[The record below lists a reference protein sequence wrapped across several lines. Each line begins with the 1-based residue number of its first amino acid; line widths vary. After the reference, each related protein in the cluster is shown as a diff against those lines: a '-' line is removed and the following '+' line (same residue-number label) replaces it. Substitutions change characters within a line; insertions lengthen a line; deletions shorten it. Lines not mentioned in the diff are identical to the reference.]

1 MAKTEQGANSVL
13 NSGGLPRLELAAAIL
28 LCLLVVAAII
38 SSIVLADATGNRTL
52 LALSFLIFL
61 FALAAIAWNGRRRP
75 FLVFAVIL
83 FWLLLQNIVLAPLS
97 RLAEPSTIR
106 LLIGTKEVFLLL
118 LISVSALHFTARLV
132 KHGRGTFSLLWT
144 DLVGLGFLAILII
157 AFVRGQANPV
167 LIRTTYLR
175 FFAILPVCYF
185 VGRSLPLEVRHLKA
199 VFRLT
204 VGAGVFLCLFGL
216 AELLLL
222 RDPFWKKAGVI
233 EFFVAKGT
241 AAWTATSVK
250 FYNWYTWDFG
260 FPLRRMISLILEPTT
275 LAEFLAGTTLMAAF
289 SGFFPGLK
297 RRATVLLLLT
307 GLVLSFGKGGWVIFM
322 VGAFV
327 ILLKEHR
334 TLAVFIGV
342 LFLVFGALFIIY
354 NIQSGGN
361 IPIHVRGFYE
371 GARYAAGHP
380 LGSGLGSGGVFAALL
395 GPKQKFQ
402 GKESTLGSMLVQTGL
417 VGTAVYVVF
426 FLLLIRQLTR
436 LANTNTSPTEGETV
450 CRSARVL
457 SGCLVGIFLV
467 SFFSESAVGI
477 IGTGIYLV
485 LAGILNNFYPK
496 KVAFSL

>member
-1 MAKTEQGANSVL
+1 MMKTEQDADILIDG
-13 NSGGLPRLELAAAIL
+13 GGLSRLGPPTTVL
-28 LCLLVVAAII
+28 LGLLVAAAII
-38 SSIVLADATGNRTL
+38 SSIVLADTTRDHTL
-52 LALSFLIFL
+52 LALSFLL
-61 FALAAIAWNGRRRP
+61 FFVALAVIAWNARRRP

-97 RLAEPSTIR
+97 RLAEPSTVR
-106 LLIGTKEVFLLL
+106 LLIGAKEVFFLL
-118 LISVSALHFTARLV
+118 LILASVLHFAARLV
-132 KHGRGTFSLLWT
+132 KHGSGTFSVLWT
-144 DLVGLGFLAILII
+144 DLVGLGFLAILIV
-157 AFVRGQANPV
+157 AFVRGQANP
-167 LIRTTYLR
+167 LLTRATYLR

-185 VGRSLPLEVRHLKA
+185 VGRSLPLDARHLKA

-204 VGAGVFLCLFGL
+204 VGAGAFLSLFGL
-216 AELLLL
+216 VELFLL
-222 RDPFWKKAGVI
+222 RDPFWKRAGVI

-241 AAWTATSVK
+241 AAWTATSIK

-297 RRATVLLLLT
+297 RKATVLLLLA

-322 VGAFV
+322 VGAFI

-342 LFLVFGALFIIY
+342 LFLAFGALFIIT
-354 NIQSGGN
+354 NIQSGGSV
-361 IPIHVRGFYE
+361 PIHVRGFYE

-380 LGSGLGSGGVFAALL
+380 LGSGLGSGGVFAALFD
-395 GPKQKFQ
+395 PKQKFQ

-417 VGTAVYVVF
+417 LGTVVYVAF
-426 FLLLIRQLTR
+426 LLLLIRQLSRVSAAYSARTD
-436 LANTNTSPTEGETV
+436 GEPIH
-450 CRSARVL
+450 RSARVL

-467 SFFSESAVGI
+467 SFFSESAVGV

-485 LAGILNNFYPK
+485 LAGILHNFYPK
-496 KVAFSL
+496 KVVVSL